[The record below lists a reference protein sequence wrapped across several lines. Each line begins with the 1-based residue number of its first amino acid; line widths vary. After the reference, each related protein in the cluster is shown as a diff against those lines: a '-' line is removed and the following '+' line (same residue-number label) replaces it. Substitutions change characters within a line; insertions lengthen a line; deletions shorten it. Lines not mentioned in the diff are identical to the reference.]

1 MSGPARGDIWLGRLD
16 PVEGHETGG
25 LRPLLVVSVDPF
37 NDGPADL
44 VIALPVTSTLRGI
57 ASHVVVRPPEGGLK
71 NPSAVQCEAVRSV
84 SKRRLARRWGR
95 VSPSTLAAVEDRL
108 RILMGL

>member
-1 MSGPARGDIWLGRLD
+1 MSGPARGEIWLGRLD
-16 PVEGHETGG
+16 PIVGHETGG

-71 NPSAVQCEAVRSV
+71 NESAIQCEAVRSV
-84 SKRRLARRWGR
+84 SKRRLVRRWGR
-95 VSPSTLAAVEDRL
+95 AQPATMAVVEDRL